1 MQTHPS
7 DVIKLKMPKNSFRF
21 TKKGLG
27 DVAGVH
33 AVLEEFEIIIQI
45 RKNLCLKS
53 KNLDQCHVRG
63 VHTTNEYRLIGVL
76 LEVCTLH
83 LACSFRSKRKTFKS
97 ACTPNLFQMQVA
109 HLAIGIGSG

>member
-45 RKNLCLKS
+45 RENLCS
-53 KNLDQCHVRG
+53 KNLDQSHVRG
-63 VHTTNEYRLIGVL
+63 VHTANKYRMIGVL
-76 LEVCTLH
+76 LEVFTPH

-97 ACTPNLFQMQVA
+97 ACTPNLFQTQVA